1 MQPDTHL
8 APSFR
13 LSTVALRWMPTFLGF
28 PAGGLAAKTLVGPV
42 DDLAAALLGGA
53 LTGAILGLAQ
63 WLGMRR
69 GAPSPEA
76 WIVAT
81 TIGFAVGLGA
91 GASVV
96 DFETTTGA
104 LAVQGAIC
112 GTAIGVAQAV
122 VLRRRLGPIAWA
134 WPVALAGLWALG
146 WTITASAGVDVE
158 AQYTVFGSSGAIVV
172 TAATAIL
179 PILLAGSLGATGA
192 LSPAGAKKTSR

>member
-1 MQPDTHL
+1 
-8 APSFR
+8 
-13 LSTVALRWMPTFLGF
+13 MPTFLGF
-28 PAGGLAAKTLVGPV
+28 PAGGFAAKTLVGPV
-42 DDLAAALLGGA
+42 ADLPAALLGGA

-69 GAPSPEA
+69 SGPSPEA

-81 TIGFAVGLGA
+81 AVGFAIGLA
-91 GASVV
+91 VGASTV

-112 GTAIGVAQAV
+112 GTAIGIAQAF

-134 WPVALAGLWALG
+134 WPAALAGLWALG

-179 PILLAGSLGATGA
+179 PIALA
-192 LSPAGAKKTSR
+192 RRNR